1 MKHNKAHAKPQTLLK
16 RIGLTHCSLIM
27 ALILAIVLNVASF
40 VAKAET
46 TVQDAQPLS
55 SQIEDLKKA
64 LITLNRDLF
73 ILEEDLLFPSSSQLA
88 VYLSVDVGTFFTLDA
103 VELKIDDEVATHY
116 LYTERQINALHRGGV
131 QRLYLGNIPQ
141 GEHELTAFF
150 VGIGPENRPYKRAV
164 SIQFEKDND
173 PQAVELQIVDSPAKQ
188 QPEFSAVV
196 L

>member
-1 MKHNKAHAKPQTLLK
+1 MKNNKAHAKPHTFLK

-40 VAKAET
+40 VAKAQT
-46 TVQDAQPLS
+46 TEQDGQPLS

-164 SIQFEKDND
+164 SIQFEKDDD
-173 PQAVELQIVDSPAKQ
+173 PQAVELQIVDSSAKQ

>member
-1 MKHNKAHAKPQTLLK
+1 
-16 RIGLTHCSLIM
+16 M

-40 VAKAET
+40 VAKAQT
-46 TVQDAQPLS
+46 TEQDGQPLS

-164 SIQFEKDND
+164 SIQFEKDDD

>member
-1 MKHNKAHAKPQTLLK
+1 M
-16 RIGLTHCSLIM
+16 
-27 ALILAIVLNVASF
+27 
-40 VAKAET
+40 
-46 TVQDAQPLS
+46 
-55 SQIEDLKKA
+55 
-64 LITLNRDLF
+64 
-73 ILEEDLLFPSSSQLA
+73 FPSSSQLA

-141 GEHELTAFF
+141 GEHKLTAFF

-164 SIQFEKDND
+164 SIQFEKDDD